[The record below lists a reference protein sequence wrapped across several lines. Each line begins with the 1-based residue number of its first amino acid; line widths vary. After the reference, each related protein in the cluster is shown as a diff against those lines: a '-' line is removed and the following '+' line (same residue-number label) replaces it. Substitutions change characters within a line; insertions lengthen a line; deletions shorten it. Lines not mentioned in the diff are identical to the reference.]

1 MFVGSVQVAEA
12 GMSWVAVGQL
22 FVGAV
27 TLVVIA
33 IAAFY
38 ARQQI
43 QKTRE
48 REKINN
54 SFHHIA
60 IQTRDH
66 DLIAM
71 FEEFREVRAKLR
83 DGGSGSLG
91 LDRVEGQEV
100 SFHRAMLSAEDVI
113 KKVFNYYEATAIGMH
128 QDALD
133 KAIIKDW
140 WRRSY
145 VLDFSDFAL
154 YVYEKRLRDKA
165 PKLYLEY
172 EKIVLEW
179 AQPNEEQMILAAKA
193 HAATLHPA

>member
-1 MFVGSVQVAEA
+1 MFVEGVYLIA
-12 GMSWVAVGQL
+12 WVGDW
-22 FVGAV
+22 VGAAQLVVGVV
-27 TLVVIA
+27 TLIVIA
-33 IAAFY
+33 ATAYY
-38 ARQQI
+38 AREQI
-43 QKTRE
+43 RKTRE

-71 FEEFREVRAKLR
+71 FEEFRRVRAKLR
-83 DGGSGSLG
+83 DGHAGSLG
-91 LDRVEGQEV
+91 LEQVEGQEV

-113 KKVFNYYEATAIGMH
+113 KKVFNYYEATAIGIH

-154 YVYEKRLRDKA
+154 YVYEKRLRDDA

-179 AQPNEEQMILAAKA
+179 AEPVEKRAIVEAKTQA
-193 HAATLHPA
+193 DALHAP